1 MSYSSGVN
9 TVNEH
14 FNYMAT
20 NSPMIVDELQGNI
33 TEAINSLRD
42 FPQAIGAPNQ
52 PKAILK
58 RNKKQYEDID
68 ELLSELRGSYSED
81 NTLTTDLPTP
91 KRIVTFDQC
100 LEAVKLCD
108 YHFKIQKKANLQ
120 YVFLYG
126 HWIDKVYSLTKST
139 SSSLSFIS
147 WIEKHTL
154 LKKTQAYCYRS
165 FYKNFKDHR
174 KILRSTLSF
183 RWFNKHGTTLIKH
196 FRTSKTLSMEWYSNT
211 Y

>member
-1 MSYSSGVN
+1 MSYLSGVN

-20 NSPMIVDELQGNI
+20 NSPMIVDELLY
-33 TEAINSLRD
+33 S
-42 FPQAIGAPNQ
+42 PSS
-52 PKAILK
+52 
-58 RNKKQYEDID
+58 DI
-68 ELLSELRGSYSED
+68 EIVSETSS
-81 NTLTTDLPTP
+81 
-91 KRIVTFDQC
+91 
-100 LEAVKLCD
+100 
-108 YHFKIQKKANLQ
+108 
-120 YVFLYG
+120 G
-126 HWIDKVYSLTKST
+126 HWIDNFYSLTKST

-183 RWFNKHGTTLIKH
+183 RWFNKHGTPLIKH